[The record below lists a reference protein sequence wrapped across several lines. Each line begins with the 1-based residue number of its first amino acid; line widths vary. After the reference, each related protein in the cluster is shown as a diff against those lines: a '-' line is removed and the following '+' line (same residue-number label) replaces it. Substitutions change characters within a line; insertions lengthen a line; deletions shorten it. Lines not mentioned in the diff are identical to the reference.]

1 MDAGKSDWTGG
12 WRITDQAA
20 EGTSIHA
27 RQVEKSGIVMCEV
40 QMRGFASA
48 KWRTITSMCHIFL
61 MFRICYGLIK
71 LFMCLQD
78 GHAVRFLPR
87 SALLA
92 TPQHVRAYVS
102 AALQLLSRAHC
113 LLCSAPSQLGASSGA
128 ARTDNPISASWP
140 LSEGSFASQLLQ
152 QLPEEDLQLLCLLY
166 WRLLTALPDL
176 APSCG
181 LNAQKEEAS
190 LVNALVRCSHLPL
203 MSAQVG

>member
-1 MDAGKSDWTGG
+1 MDAGKSDWAGCWGTPV
-12 WRITDQAA
+12 QAA
-20 EGTSIHA
+20 EGTGIHA
-27 RQVEKSGIVMCEV
+27 RQVKGIVMCKV
-40 QMRGFASA
+40 QMRRFASA
-48 KWRTITSMCHIFL
+48 KWRTIACMCHIFL
-61 MFRICYGLIK
+61 MFRICYELFK

-92 TPQHVRAYVS
+92 TPQHARAYVS

-113 LLCSAPSQLGASSGA
+113 ILRSAQSQLSASSGA
-128 ARTDNPISASWP
+128 ARTDNPISSLWP
-140 LSEGSFASQLLQ
+140 LSEGTFASQLLQ

-176 APSCG
+176 AAACG

-190 LVNALVRCSHLPL
+190 FVNALVRHCHLPL